1 MESNISSLPCNAT
14 PKVLLNNFLLGSEG
28 IIQISCMPVMPKGYS
43 KENNPRTR
51 HVLLTHI
58 KKQVFSRNGNIKKKE
73 VMICSLFLGKYLRK

>member
-1 MESNISSLPCNAT
+1 
-14 PKVLLNNFLLGSEG
+14 
-28 IIQISCMPVMPKGYS
+28 MPVMPKGYS